1 MYEFINGASFLSND
15 LFNLCFLMMRIFLEL
30 NNLNLIK
37 NKDKDSSF
45 YKFNNLFLTLKNIFV
60 IQNFDNPEKMKEKED
75 IKNNFKSFFINYE
88 ENKNL
93 LYTILNIQEN
103 PQNNE
108 NNIEFISKEEKII
121 NEFID
126 YEKQY
131 RHLLKEQF
139 IFNRLWSNENYFL
152 MKTPEIKN

>member
-1 MYEFINGASFLSND
+1 
-15 LFNLCFLMMRIFLEL
+15 MRIFLEL
-30 NNLNLIK
+30 DNLNLKK
-37 NKDKDSSF
+37 NKDKDSS
-45 YKFNNLFLTLKNIFV
+45 YDKFNNLFLTLKNIFV
-60 IQNFDNPEKMKEKED
+60 IQNFVNPEKKKEKED